1 MNSCMT
7 WRALSMSP
15 TAAFTTCD
23 TPSIVMPDFENASSK
38 PLRVS
43 KMLRRAFASVGPTA
57 LPCSTIDSVS
67 CFVSSSTRC
76 TLRDHAS

>member
-15 TAAFTTCD
+15 TAAFTTLRHALD
-23 TPSIVMPDFENASSK
+23 RHARLRERIVEALAGLQDVAQ
-38 PLRVS
+38 
-43 KMLRRAFASVGPTA
+43 AFASVGPTA